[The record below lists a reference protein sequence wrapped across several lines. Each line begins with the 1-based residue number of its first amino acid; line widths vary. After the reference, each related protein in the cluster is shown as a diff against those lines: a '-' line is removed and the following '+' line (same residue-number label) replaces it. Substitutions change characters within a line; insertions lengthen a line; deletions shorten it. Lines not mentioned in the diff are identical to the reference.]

1 MDTFSLKLDTF
12 SSQNLK
18 VRDVFIFYG
27 VYFKL
32 INLLFSHT
40 LSKLTIIMKTSMTT
54 CLLVLFW

>member
-18 VRDVFIFYG
+18 VRDVFIFYN
-27 VYFKL
+27 VYLKL
-32 INLLFSHT
+32 INPLFSHT